1 HGKHGKIR
9 FFRVFREF
17 RGHSFFF
24 FFVFLRV
31 LRGSGSLLPV
41 FRARF
46 WQERA
51 LALFFELHT
60 YPSMSNSTIFRAYD
74 IRGIAGAA
82 LTGET
87 AHEIGRAIGSEAHHR
102 GQRTLVVGRDGRLS
116 GPALQQ
122 ALMEGILSTGQDV
135 IDIGLVATPVLY
147 FATHWLETGSGVMV
161 TGSHNPAQYNGFK
174 IVLDGKSLFGGAI
187 RDLHTRIQE
196 GRFVSGNGK
205 LRQREIIREYIHH
218 MGEGI
223 QRSPQAPFTIVV
235 DCGNGA
241 AGNIAP
247 ALFRLLGHRVVEMY
261 CDVDGNFPNHHPD
274 PSQPENLQDL
284 IEAVLAHGAG
294 FGLAFDGD
302 GDRLG
307 VVDNKGNI
315 IWPDRQLMLF
325 SRDLLSRHPGATIV
339 FDAKCSRHL
348 VADIRENGGRPLMWK
363 TGHSFI
369 KDKMRE
375 TGALLAGEMSGHI
388 FFKDRWYGF
397 DDALY
402 AGARLTEILMAANS
416 SPDRIFATLP
426 GGVST
431 PELNIPLPEG
441 QSALFME
448 RLMGEDQSSGPFSG
462 GEITTIDG
470 FRIDYPDS
478 WGLVRASNTTPS
490 LVLRFEADDQ
500 AALARVQE
508 KFRGVLTRLE
518 PGLEIP
524 F

>member
-1 HGKHGKIR
+1 M
-9 FFRVFREF
+9 
-17 RGHSFFF
+17 
-24 FFVFLRV
+24 
-31 LRGSGSLLPV
+31 PN
-41 FRARF
+41 
-46 WQERA
+46 
-51 LALFFELHT
+51 
-60 YPSMSNSTIFRAYD
+60 PTIFRAYD
-74 IRGIAGAA
+74 IRGIAGTA

-122 ALMEGILSTGQDV
+122 ALMEGIRSAGQDV
-135 IDIGLVATPVLY
+135 IDIGSVATPVLY

-161 TGSHNPAQYNGFK
+161 TGSHNPPEYNGFK
-174 IVLDGKSLFGGAI
+174 IVLDGKSLFGDAI

-196 GRFVSGNGK
+196 GRFISGNGK
-205 LRQREIIREYIHH
+205 LHQRDITPEYIRHIC
-218 MGEGI
+218 EGI
-223 QRSPQAPFTIVV
+223 QKSPEYPFTIVV

-247 ALFRLLGHRVVEMY
+247 ALFRRLGHRVVEMY

-284 IEAVLAHGAG
+284 IEAVLAHGAD

-325 SRDLLSRHPGATIV
+325 SRELLSRHPGATIV

-348 VADIRENGGRPLMWK
+348 VEDIRKNGGHPLMWK

-402 AGARLTEILMAANS
+402 AGARLIEILMAANLFPDQAFPDRVPS
-416 SPDRIFATLP
+416 HRASPHRIFATLP
-426 GGVST
+426 GGAST
-431 PELNIPLPEG
+431 PELRIPLPEG
-441 QSALFME
+441 QSTVFME
-448 RLMGEDQSSGPFSG
+448 RLMGESQSSGPLSG
-462 GEITTIDG
+462 GQITTIDG

-500 AALARVQE
+500 TALARVQE